1 MFLRSPE
8 QAKRRSV
15 PGYCLT
21 AGKETQCEGQIQT
34 VDSVPLSQ
42 PKAGFPGIAEILY

>member
-21 AGKETQCEGQIQT
+21 AGKEMQCEGQIQT
-34 VDSVPLSQ
+34 AGNVPLSQ
-42 PKAGFPGIAEILY
+42 PKAGFPGIAEIVY